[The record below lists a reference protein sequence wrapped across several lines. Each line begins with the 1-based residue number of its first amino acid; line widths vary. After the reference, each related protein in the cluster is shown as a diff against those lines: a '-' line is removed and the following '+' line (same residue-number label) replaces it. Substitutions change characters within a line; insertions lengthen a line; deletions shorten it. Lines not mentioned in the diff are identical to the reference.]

1 MRLKNLPM
9 KRKALAISAFLTSIT
24 ASASAQVTG
33 GSGQITSVFEIISEI
48 LGINVQNPYNA
59 LAVLATLGIMCLS
72 TYIILK
78 IGAKKLDIEDTVLP
92 GSGSRG
98 GGRNILAVLSVLIT
112 LTIFGT
118 GAASGLI
125 QGFQAMFTLG
135 FLFLMIAVGAFVVLG
150 GTGVIFGGGA
160 AVGGASLKATAD
172 GMEKA
177 SNLASDAEETLFGA
191 EKEIQDGAEN
201 GNEDE
206 EEDAAEEIQQALKT
220 LNDIQQI
227 SSTQLEDD
235 RKRVQDAMKGV
246 REELELEEDEYEKS
260 VDVDHRIQ
268 RAEKFMEL
276 AEGQSGWS
284 GSASNPNIHEGLI
297 LGKDLT
303 GGKFADYNQAS
314 AVASETSSGVKGV
327 ELASG
332 SFYGLQSVYD
342 DLNKARKELQLITKD
357 VKRENN
363 DQQKAFD
370 KLLSAVKILR
380 EVHEHIVE
388 VQDLLDTAE
397 QEDQQLEQ
405 IAQNNNWKHLYGMAD
420 QEVDEENSLEKGEE
434 RLEQEEQKIRSEMDK
449 AMKMINKHMKEDD
462 QVIDVLRDALNNGT
476 KLEEL
481 VKNNLLP
488 KFDTVSAKDTDMWSD
503 GDAKAGLEGVANLVE
518 GLENILDKLENQD
531 ELEEKRDREFID
543 EINQY
548 LNDL

>member
-1 MRLKNLPM
+1 M

>member
-1 MRLKNLPM
+1 M

-59 LAVLATLGIMCLS
+59 LAVLATLGIMSLS

-78 IGAKKLDIEDTVLP
+78 VGAKKLDIEDTVLP
-92 GSGSRG
+92 GSGRSG
-98 GGRNILAVLSVLIT
+98 EGRNILALLSVLIT

-125 QGFQAMFTLG
+125 NGFQGMILLG
-135 FLFLMIAVGAFVVLG
+135 FVIMMFALGAFVLIG
-150 GTGVIFGGGA
+150 GVGGFFGGGSYMLGKSSKA
-160 AVGGASLKATAD
+160 AMDGIKEGNEAYQEAKDMIETAEND
-172 GMEKA
+172 
-177 SNLASDAEETLFGA
+177 
-191 EKEIQDGAEN
+191 IQDGADN
-201 GNEDE
+201 GDE
-206 EEDAAEEIQQALKT
+206 GKEEKAAEEIQQALKR

-227 SSTQLEDD
+227 SSTQLEED
-235 RKRVQDAMKGV
+235 RKRVKDAMQKV

-260 VDVDHRIQ
+260 VDVDHRIK
-268 RAEKFMEL
+268 RAEKFMGL

-284 GSASNPNIHEGLI
+284 GSASNPNIHKGLI

-327 ELASG
+327 KLASG

-357 VKRENN
+357 VQQENN

-370 KLLSAVKILR
+370 ELLSAVKILR

-397 QEDQQLEQ
+397 REDQQLEE

-420 QEVDEENSLEKGEE
+420 QEVDEEHSLEQGEE
-434 RLEQEEQKIRSEMDK
+434 RLEQEEQKIRSEMEK
-449 AMKMINKHMKEDD
+449 AMKMINKHLKEDE
-462 QVIDVLRDALNNGT
+462 QVIDVLRDALNNDT

-481 VKNNLLP
+481 VENNILP
-488 KFDTVSAKDTDMWSD
+488 KFDTVSAKDSNMWSN
-503 GDAKAGLEGVANLVE
+503 GDARAGLEGVANLVE
-518 GLENILDKLENQD
+518 GLENILDTLENQD

-543 EINQY
+543 DINQY

>member
-1 MRLKNLPM
+1 M

-92 GSGSRG
+92 GSGSTG